1 MQPVTRRK
9 AIAMGGL
16 PVLAGVGA
24 YVVGEKVLSAEE
36 RPRFQ
41 AVGPGTARETLQ
53 RRHLPNVAL
62 VTNDGRDV
70 RFYDD
75 LVKDRKV
82 VLTFFSS
89 RALADSRRVTANLS
103 ALQRF
108 FGSRV
113 GNDMFMY
120 SIARDPE
127 RDTPAALRSWAVRS
141 GAGRGWKF
149 LSGEP
154 ADVQRLRQSLGFASP
169 NPAEDA
175 DPRYAIGLL
184 RHGVEPQ
191 MRWAHCQS
199 LALPRVLAH
208 SMLLDFGEGPA
219 DPSSPAYFR
228 FASGGD
234 ARNPPI
240 WNCKRLVAAFG

>member
-1 MQPVTRRK
+1 MEGVTRRK
-9 AIAMGGL
+9 AIAMGGV
-16 PVLAGVGA
+16 PVLAGLGA
-24 YVVGEKVLSAEE
+24 YALGEGWLNAEQ

-41 AVGPGTARETLQ
+41 PVGPGTARETLQ
-53 RRHLPNVAL
+53 RRHLPNVSL
-62 VTNDGRDV
+62 VTNDGRAV

-75 LVKDRKV
+75 LVKNKKV

-89 RALADSRRVTANLS
+89 KALADSQKMTANLS

-108 FGSRV
+108 FGNRV
-113 GNDMFMY
+113 GDDMFMY
-120 SIARDPE
+120 SIARNPE
-127 RDTPAALRSWAVRS
+127 RDTPAALRSWAARS
-141 GAGRGWKF
+141 GAGRGWRF
-149 LSGEP
+149 LGGEP
-154 ADVQRLRQSLGFASP
+154 AEVDRLRRSLGFASP
-169 NPAEDA
+169 DPAEDA
-175 DPRYAIGLL
+175 DPRYSIAQL

-228 FASGGD
+228 FVSASNASD
-234 ARNPPI
+234 PPI

>member
-1 MQPVTRRK
+1 MEGVTRRR

-16 PVLAGVGA
+16 PVLAGLGA
-24 YVVGEKVLSAEE
+24 YVVGEKWLSAEQ
-36 RPRFQ
+36 RPRF
-41 AVGPGTARETLQ
+41 APVRPGTARALVAQ
-53 RRHLPNVAL
+53 RHLPNVAL
-62 VTNDGRDV
+62 VTHDGTNV

-75 LVKDRKV
+75 LVKNKKV

-89 RALADSRRVTANLS
+89 KAPAESQTVTSNLA

-108 FGSRV
+108 FGKRV
-113 GNDMFMY
+113 GNDMCMY
-120 SIARDPE
+120 SIARTPE
-127 RDTPAALRSWAVRS
+127 RDTPAVLPSWAARS

-154 ADVQRLRQSLGFASP
+154 ADLEHLRRSLGFASP
-169 NPAEDA
+169 DPAEDA
-175 DPRYAIGLL
+175 DPRYAIAQL
-184 RHGVEPQ
+184 RHGVEPE
-191 MRWAHCQS
+191 MRWSHCQS

-228 FASGGD
+228 FVSAGNTGD
-234 ARNPPI
+234 PPI